1 MSKKSVG
8 KVIKLFIS
16 KDGYEER
23 ISKNELEL
31 NSKGVV
37 EDKFYNKNIQR
48 SVLLTSQ
55 DSYNLIKINNID
67 AKHGILGENL
77 LLDFNPYNLDIG
89 TKLQIGDAIIEIS
102 QACTICSHLSSIDEA
117 LPSLLKKDRGIF
129 SKVIKDGQIKIDDK
143 IYLVGKKWKNINMD

>member
-23 ISKNELEL
+23 ISKNMLEL

-37 EDKFYNKNIQR
+37 EDKFYNKNTQR

-55 DSYNLIKINNID
+55 DSYNLIKTNNID
-67 AKHGILGENL
+67 VDYGILGENL
-77 LLDFNPYNLDIG
+77 LLDYNPYNLEIG
-89 TKLQIGDAIIEIS
+89 TKIQIGEVIVEIS
-102 QACTICSHLSSIDEA
+102 QACTICSHLSFIDEA

-143 IYLVGKKWKNINMD
+143 IYLIG